1 MKRLK
6 KRSIEICL
14 YRLPFKPRR
23 ARPEEIPTRVLTEQL
38 EKEAAQGPGEQ
49 AEDNNHCNLLPAR
62 QPSHSWKIATLISSM
77 NPQHLDFI

>member
-49 AEDNNHCNLLPAR
+49 AEAERHQKEEGDVRVTTHASAR
-62 QPSHSWKIATLISSM
+62 LTLAFKPFLSAT
-77 NPQHLDFI
+77 